1 MPDSNSTVMSL
12 NQNGDSHPCPSF
24 DLPVWL
30 QPSWPELPPDKKNRR
45 HGNFFALRVI
55 TVSDAQKRL
64 SQPKRI
70 GGPTRNSVD
79 ETEARNDSE
88 QQETDEQLMVAF
100 VRGSTDAFSAL
111 FLRYRQPVYGFFCR
125 RIVDRS
131 HAEELAQETFL
142 AILRARNRYE
152 ATALFRTCL
161 YAIAL
166 RILRSYRRR
175 AAFRGMFGA
184 ALPAADEPGTRPA
197 MDAGI
202 ALREALANWTGRAG
216 DPHAA

>member
-1 MPDSNSTVMSL
+1 
-12 NQNGDSHPCPSF
+12 
-24 DLPVWL
+24 
-30 QPSWPELPPDKKNRR
+30 
-45 HGNFFALRVI
+45 
-55 TVSDAQKRL
+55 
-64 SQPKRI
+64 
-70 GGPTRNSVD
+70 
-79 ETEARNDSE
+79 
-88 QQETDEQLMVAF
+88 MVAF

-152 ATALFRTCL
+152 ATALFRTYL

-184 ALPAADEPGTRPA
+184 ALPAADEPATRPA

-202 ALREALANWTGRAG
+202 ALREALAKLDRVEREILMLREFEQLSYAEIAGVLAIPVNTVRSRLFRARASLRDLLAALG
-216 DPHAA
+216 ANPTAKPLSKREEHA